1 MRYRYLFFDM
11 DNTLFDF
18 DADEEQALA
27 QLFKDQGVPLSA
39 ATKKAYQAS
48 NQSLWRQ
55 YEAGT
60 LPGKCC

>member
-27 QLFKDQGVPLSA
+27 QLFKDQGGPLSA
-39 ATKKAYQAS
+39 ATKKAYQAF